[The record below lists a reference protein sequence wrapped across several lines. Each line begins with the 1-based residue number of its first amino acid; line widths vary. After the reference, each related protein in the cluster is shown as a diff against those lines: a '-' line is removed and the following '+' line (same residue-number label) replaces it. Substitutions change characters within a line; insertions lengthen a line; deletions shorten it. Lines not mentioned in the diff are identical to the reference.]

1 MEKFYASHFWIYDS
15 YVIFLRRK
23 KNLTI
28 KDKLISEYPLRNKID
43 CPFECFEAVK
53 RRYIIFYNE
62 KINRDNIESLLD
74 VFNSATKN
82 ISSKLKTLIVVG
94 YTDDFFQAKD
104 LLFFNGADTFIVYY
118 LKNNN
123 SNEIYFNNQRVFWFS
138 IDWKKIIDRFN
149 NILQQ

>member
-1 MEKFYASHFWIYDS
+1 MNYIQ
-15 YVIFLRRK
+15 
-23 KNLTI
+23 
-28 KDKLISEYPLRNKID
+28 
-43 CPFECFEAVK
+43 